1 MSEMVNQAAEADLDR
16 SEERSEHGVD
26 GMLEERDPSAM
37 TLSVFGQLLEPEGIA
52 PAQDF
57 AESGRLICE
66 QTPSIELRAKIRF
79 ILNEDIQF
87 DVGAGDDVRRLMR
100 HWRAELSPQI
110 ENTDEDLF
118 VSGFADD
125 EALADLASE
134 APIIRLVNHL
144 FARALD
150 LDASDIHFEPNENYL
165 DIRCRVDGIMTRIER
180 LPVKIHTAVA
190 SRLKLMAKLD
200 IGEKRLPQDGRIDY
214 KVGNKQLDM
223 RVSTLPGVHG
233 ESVVLRI
240 LDRSDTAVSLKQLG
254 MPEKILE
261 QYQGIINQ
269 PHGMVLITGPTG
281 SGKTTTLYATLEKI
295 NSEAQKIITVE
306 DPVEYQLDGITQI
319 QANAS
324 IGLSFAQGL
333 RSIVRQDPD
342 VLMIGEIRDH
352 ETAEIA
358 IESALTGHLVFST
371 LHTNDAA
378 GAVTRLQDMGVQ
390 GYLISSSLL
399 AIQAQRLV
407 RRVCTDCA
415 EVHPLN
421 IDEAAALEIDID
433 SIAEIR
439 RGSGCERCG
448 QTGYRGRVGLYELLI
463 MTDAIRHH
471 IAAGADAN
479 IIRDEA
485 IREGMKTLRQDA
497 LEKLSDGMT
506 TPEEVVRVTRAI

>member
-1 MSEMVNQAAEADLDR
+1 MASLNL
-16 SEERSEHGVD
+16 
-26 GMLEERDPSAM
+26 
-37 TLSVFGQLLEPEGIA
+37 TLPVFTQLLEPQGIA
-52 PAQDF
+52 PALDF
-57 AESGRLICE
+57 HDSAVLVCQGVPGIE
-66 QTPSIELRAKIRF
+66 QRARIRF
-79 ILNEDIQF
+79 ILNDGIRF
-87 DVGAGDDVRRLMR
+87 RPGSDDEVKRLMR

-110 ENTDEDLF
+110 ESTEDIF
-118 VSGFADD
+118 VSGFEDD
-125 EALADLASE
+125 EELTDLASE

-150 LDASDIHFEPNENYL
+150 LNASDIHFEPNETSL
-165 DIRCRVDGIMTRIER
+165 DVRCRVDGIMTRIER

-190 SRLKLMAKLD
+190 SRLKLMARMD

-214 KVGNKQLDM
+214 QIGNKQLDM

-240 LDRSDTAVSLKQLG
+240 LDRSDTAVPLQQLG
-254 MPEKILE
+254 MPKDILR
-261 QYQGIINQ
+261 QYENIITQ

-295 NSEAQKIITVE
+295 NSEKQKIITVE
-306 DPVEYQLDGITQI
+306 DPVEYQLEGITQI

-324 IGLSFAQGL
+324 IGLSFAAGL

-342 VLMIGEIRDH
+342 VLMVGEIRDH

-378 GAVTRLQDMGVQ
+378 GAVTRLQDMGVE

-415 EVHPLN
+415 STHDLSD
-421 IDEAAALEIDID
+421 DEADVLDITHD
-433 SIAEIR
+433 FCPRIQ
-439 RGSGCERCG
+439 RGSGCDRCG
-448 QTGYRGRVGLYELLI
+448 GTGYRGRIGLYELLI
-463 MTDAIRHH
+463 MSDAIRHH
-471 IAAGADAN
+471 IASGADAN
-479 IIRDEA
+479 V
-485 IREGMKTLRQDA
+485 IREQAISEGMRTLRQDA
-497 LEKLSDGMT
+497 LEKLRSGVT
-506 TPEEVVRVTRAI
+506 TPEEVVRVTRAV

>member
-1 MSEMVNQAAEADLDR
+1 MSYSPV
-16 SEERSEHGVD
+16 
-26 GMLEERDPSAM
+26 
-37 TLSVFGQLLEPEGIA
+37 TLSIFTQLLEPEGIA
-52 PAQDF
+52 PAKDF
-57 AESGRLICE
+57 EESGSLICS
-66 QTPSIELRAKIRF
+66 QLPSIAIRSKVRF
-79 ILNEDIQF
+79 IVGEIVRF
-87 DVGAGDDVRRLMR
+87 KVGADDEVRRLMK

-110 ENTDEDLF
+110 ESNEDDHF
-118 VSGFADD
+118 VSGFEDD
-125 EALADLASE
+125 EELIDLASE

-150 LDASDIHFEPNENYL
+150 LNASDIHFEPNEAYL
-165 DIRCRVDGIMTRIER
+165 YVRCRVDGIMTRIER
-180 LPVKIHTAVA
+180 LPIRIHTAVA

-200 IGEKRLPQDGRIDY
+200 IGEKRLPQDGRINY
-214 KVGNKQLDM
+214 QIGSKQLDM

-240 LDRSDTAVSLKQLG
+240 LDRSDTTVDLSQLG
-254 MPEKILE
+254 MPGNVLTN
-261 QYQGIINQ
+261 YQGVISQ
-269 PHGMVLITGPTG
+269 PHGMILITGPTG

-295 NSEAQKIITVE
+295 NSERQKIITVE
-306 DPVEYQLDGITQI
+306 DPVEYQLEGITQI

-324 IGLSFAQGL
+324 IGLSFAAGL

-342 VLMIGEIRDH
+342 ILMVGEIRDH

-378 GAVTRLQDMGVQ
+378 GAVTRLQDMGVE

-415 EVHPLN
+415 ETHFLSE
-421 IDEAAALEIDID
+421 DEAIVLEIGI
-433 SIAEIR
+433 SSCPKIQ
-439 RGSGCERCG
+439 RGKGCERCG
-448 QTGYRGRVGLYELLI
+448 HTGYRGRVGLYELL
-463 MTDAIRHH
+463 MMSDAIRHH
-471 IAAGADAN
+471 IASGADAN

-485 IREGMKTLRQDA
+485 IIEGMKTLREDA
-497 LEKLSDGMT
+497 IEKLKAGLT

>member
-1 MSEMVNQAAEADLDR
+1 VRFDLGEAG
-16 SEERSEHGVD
+16 E
-26 GMLEERDPSAM
+26 
-37 TLSVFGQLLEPEGIA
+37 
-52 PAQDF
+52 
-57 AESGRLICE
+57 
-66 QTPSIELRAKIRF
+66 
-79 ILNEDIQF
+79 
-87 DVGAGDDVRRLMR
+87 VRRLMR

-110 ENTDEDLF
+110 ENADEELF

-125 EALADLASE
+125 EALTDLASE

-150 LDASDIHFEPNENYL
+150 LDASDIHFEPNEAHL

-180 LPVKIHTAVA
+180 LPINIHTAVA
-190 SRLKLMAKLD
+190 SRLKLMARLD

-214 KVGNKQLDM
+214 QVGNKQLDM

-240 LDRSDTAVSLKQLG
+240 LDRSDTAVSLQQLG
-254 MPEKILE
+254 MPEKILD
-261 QYQGIINQ
+261 QYQSIISQ

-295 NSEAQKIITVE
+295 NSEKQKIITVE

-324 IGLSFAQGL
+324 IGLSFAEGL

-415 EVHPLN
+415 VTEALN
-421 IDEAAALEIDID
+421 EDEAAALQIELGHIV
-433 SIAEIR
+433 EVR

-448 QTGYRGRVGLYELLI
+448 QTGYRGRVGLYELLV
-463 MTDAIRHH
+463 MSDAIRHH
-471 IAAGADAN
+471 IATGADAN
-479 IIRDEA
+479 IIREEA
-485 IREGMKTLRQDA
+485 IKEGMKTLRQDA
-497 LEKLSDGMT
+497 LEKLNDGLT